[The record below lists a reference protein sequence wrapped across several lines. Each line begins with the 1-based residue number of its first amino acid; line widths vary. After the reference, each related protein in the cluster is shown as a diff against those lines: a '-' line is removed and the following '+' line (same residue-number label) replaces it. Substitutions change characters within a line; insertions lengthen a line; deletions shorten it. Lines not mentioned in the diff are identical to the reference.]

1 MRPESAP
8 LPSATLEAAA
18 DWLLQLH
25 DAPDD
30 TQVQSAC
37 QRWCE
42 QHPDHARAWQR
53 AQQLQSL
60 LLQVPPALA
69 LPVLGRGPD
78 PRRRT
83 ALKTL
88 GLWLGVLPAGWVGW
102 QLLAPAPAGP
112 SLRTAVGERRTQ
124 ALPDGST
131 LLLDTDTQVSVHYSG
146 SERGLW
152 LERGR
157 IRVTSTAD
165 PQSPARPLQVHTS
178 HGRVRAV
185 GTRFDVRQDENRTQV
200 SLFEGRLLISPDNAA
215 PQMLEAGQ
223 QAWFDALGG
232 FAATPEDGTGGAW
245 AMDMLVADN
254 QPLGELLAELAR
266 YRRGVLRCDPAV
278 ARLPVS
284 GAFPLD
290 DTERSLALLEA
301 TYPVRVQRAGG
312 GWWTT
317 VGAR

>member
-1 MRPESAP
+1 MRPESTP

-25 DAPDD
+25 GAPDD
-30 TQVQSAC
+30 TRVLMAC

-42 QHPDHARAWQR
+42 LHPDHARAWQR
-53 AQQLQSL
+53 AQQLQAL
-60 LLQVPPALA
+60 LQQVPPALA
-69 LPVLGRGPD
+69 LPVLGRAPD
-78 PRRRT
+78 PRRRA

-88 GLWLGVLPAGWVGW
+88 GLWLGALPAGWVGW
-102 QLLAPAPAGP
+102 QVLAPAPAGS

-131 LLLDTDTQVSVHYSG
+131 LLLDTDTRVSVQYTG
-146 SERGLW
+146 SERGLV

-157 IRVTSTAD
+157 IRVTSAAD
-165 PQSPARPLQVHTS
+165 HQLPARPLQVHTP

-185 GTRFDVRQDENRTQV
+185 GTRFDVRLDEDRTQV
-200 SLFEGRLLISPDNAA
+200 SLFEGRLLLSPDGTA
-215 PQMLEAGQ
+215 PRMLESGQ
-223 QAWFDALGG
+223 QAGFDALGG
-232 FAATPEDGTGGAW
+232 YAVNPEDGTGGTW
-245 AMDMLVADN
+245 STGMLVADN
-254 QPLGELLAELAR
+254 QPLGTLLAELAR
-266 YRRGVLRCDPAV
+266 YPRGLLRCDPAV
-278 ARLPVS
+278 AALPVS

-301 TYPVRVQRAGG
+301 TYPVRVQRAAG

-317 VGAR
+317 VTGR